1 MTSTFYIKTV
11 KMKEAFNDDDREHL
25 LLEHRSDPLKR
36 RFKRLKRLAE
46 TNLCLTVPETSGKC
60 HCLVFVFFQKTLFHQ
75 CCRLHQKALK
85 SQTLNAYRR
94 LQRLQCK
101 NGHYYCQGTLGQRCN
116 PGKFPIS
123 TRKEHITSDF
133 SFSLYLGLQ
142 SLTPRHLMIL
152 FCQKLYFQLPS
163 KWSLCHVL
171 NRFRSPSDYS
181 GRFPWKFFSDC
192 IKQRKY

>member
-46 TNLCLTVPETSGKC
+46 TNLCLTVPVS
-60 HCLVFVFFQKTLFHQ
+60 LFDLRFFQKTLFHQ

-94 LQRLQCK
+94 LQRL
-101 NGHYYCQGTLGQRCN
+101 
-116 PGKFPIS
+116 
-123 TRKEHITSDF
+123 
-133 SFSLYLGLQ
+133 
-142 SLTPRHLMIL
+142 
-152 FCQKLYFQLPS
+152 
-163 KWSLCHVL
+163 
-171 NRFRSPSDYS
+171 
-181 GRFPWKFFSDC
+181 
-192 IKQRKY
+192 

>member
-1 MTSTFYIKTV
+1 MPNCPR
-11 KMKEAFNDDDREHL
+11 KEWEVSLFGLR
-25 LLEHRSDPLKR
+25 
-36 RFKRLKRLAE
+36 
-46 TNLCLTVPETSGKC
+46 
-60 HCLVFVFFQKTLFHQ
+60 FFQKTLFHQ

-85 SQTLNAYRR
+85 FQTLNAYRR

-181 GRFPWKFFSDC
+181 GRFPWTFFSDC
-192 IKQRKY
+192 VKQRKY